1 MISSQDARILQ
12 ACNNNP
18 ELNTELDSI
27 GQNISIACMSEYNSI
42 VIDTISDEAYAIL
55 SDELGYAVVQE
66 DENIVVSW

>member
-12 ACNNNP
+12 ARNNNP
-18 ELNTELDSI
+18 ELDTELDTI
-27 GQNISIACMSEYNSI
+27 EQEISVTCMGGYNSI
-42 VIDTISDEAYAIL
+42 VLNTISDEAYKVL